1 MSFGEQWQQM
11 YMRMPSYGKVDLL
24 FIDGT
29 IKYSVSVQD
38 VNYIR
43 QQIAD
48 IDCWRTA
55 KFSKALDKQS
65 ANKIA
70 KTLDTDKILSEI
82 FEKIK
87 DTANN
92 NFISY
97 TYDISGI
104 NTEHKAFQEV
114 LQVLESLGYSYEI
127 SKCKHKLLILW

>member
-1 MSFGEQWQQM
+1 MSFGEQWQRM
-11 YMRMPSYGKVDLL
+11 YIRMPSYGKVDLL

-29 IKYSVSVQD
+29 IKYNVSVQD
-38 VNYIR
+38 VNYLR

-55 KFSKALDKQS
+55 KFSNALDKQS

-87 DTANN
+87 DAANN
-92 NFISY
+92 NCVSY
-97 TYDISGI
+97 TYDISEI

-114 LQVLESLGYSYEI
+114 LQVLESLNYSYGI
-127 SKCKHKLLILW
+127 SECHKLIILW